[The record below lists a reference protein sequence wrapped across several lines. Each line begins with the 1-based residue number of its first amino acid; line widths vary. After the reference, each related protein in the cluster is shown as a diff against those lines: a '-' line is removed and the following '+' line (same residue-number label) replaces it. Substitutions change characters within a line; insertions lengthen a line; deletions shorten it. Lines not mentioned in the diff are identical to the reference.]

1 MIVVDTSIFIDQI
14 FEYNPERT
22 AIADG
27 LFRLIEERKIPLLQ
41 HDLSRS
47 R

>member
-22 AIADG
+22 AIADS
-27 LFRLIEERKIPLLQ
+27 LFRLIEERSPYF
-41 HDLSRS
+41 SRTYL